1 MVVKGED
8 RLKKIVLLLVL
19 TFSLC
24 ACGRLP
30 EKDETTGSVEQAGES
45 SSSSETAEV
54 VETTVSS
61 PEPEI
66 SFDADYRK
74 AYFYKNKTTEIISI
88 RPCCCV
94 DRMRTHCCSFP
105 KSCPVFAT
113 PWTVS
118 FPGFPVLHHLCSLLK
133 LMY

>member
-1 MVVKGED
+1 MSLVIHNRV
-8 RLKKIVLLLVL
+8 RLKEVTRGNKRKIPFLLTYAVNFVLFPLENE
-19 TFSLC
+19 
-24 ACGRLP
+24 A
-30 EKDETTGSVEQAGES
+30 
-45 SSSSETAEV
+45 V
-54 VETTVSS
+54 VEVGSTTYSSMAASSGPVSLFI
-61 PEPEI
+61 EVL
-66 SFDADYRK
+66 SFLK
-74 AYFYKNKTTEIISI
+74 KHIGNKTTEIISI